1 MKRNKLKG
9 RIIERYGAVRTF
21 AERIGVTPQTVSNV
35 ISGRST
41 PKGAA
46 MFCWEVALD
55 LTPDEKRIFFES
67 DV

>member
-9 RIIERYGAVRTF
+9 RIIERYGAMRNF
-21 AERIGVTPQTVSNV
+21 AECIGVTPQTVSNV

-55 LTPDEKRIFFES
+55 LTPEEKRNFFEAE
-67 DV
+67 V